1 MQDNQENVSV
11 IDNFINIP
19 DDLLYFLK
27 QDTYSLL
34 IKGRTGTGKTTLAL
48 TILRALKIKKNC
60 LYISTRNSPDKIF
73 QHFPWLNSFFAE
85 SKKSQLDESTETRT
99 DLPLFVDGRLDE
111 PAILY
116 ERITNQLMDT
126 KSPMI
131 IIDSWDS
138 VGYMMDKEALITNTR
153 VLQTW
158 RERSGAKMIFIVDDP
173 EDSTFDFLVDGI
185 VELSQ
190 RYHDDRIVREIH
202 ISKLRGVRINRPS
215 YVFSLHNSI
224 FRSYSPYRLTE
235 FSIILPSKVS
245 KYETKNTT
253 PLLFDESHI
262 TTGYPEFDK
271 LLGGGFP
278 LKSVV
283 NIELDYHVNFRV
295 ALAFLNKI
303 ISNFAASGNPI
314 LLQPFEGVHR
324 NYVESYLNA
333 RFSAQQKKDL
343 IKILNHTQLKK
354 TLAYFTPDKKYTSA
368 KKQSDSFHQ
377 IVIKTKKKFPKKML
391 LNIMELDITHHSH
404 KTEDINKINHLLVD
418 FIRSNAE
425 LSIFITQ
432 HSQKNTLE
440 YLPRLSDIRM
450 RILEINGTLFLQS
463 QAPWSPLYAIVVDKH
478 RGHLDIELEPI
489 V

>member
-1 MQDNQENVSV
+1 MQDNQENTGVL
-11 IDNFINIP
+11 DNFINIP
-19 DDLLYFLK
+19 DDLLHFLK

-85 SKKSQLDESTETRT
+85 SRKSQLDETTDTRT

-111 PAILY
+111 PATLY
-116 ERITNQLMDT
+116 ERITNQLMDI
-126 KSPMI
+126 KSPVI

-138 VGYMMDKEALITNTR
+138 LGYMMDKEALITNTR

-158 RERSGAKMIFIVDDP
+158 RERSGAKMIFVVENP

-185 VELSQ
+185 VELNQ
-190 RYHDDRIVREIH
+190 RHYNDRIVREIY
-202 ISKLRGVRINRPS
+202 ISKLRGVGINRPS

-224 FRSYSPYRLTE
+224 FRSYHPYRPTE
-235 FSIILPSKVS
+235 FSTSLSSKVS
-245 KYETKNTT
+245 KYETKTAT
-253 PLLFDESHI
+253 PLFDGSHI

-278 LKSVV
+278 LKSIV

-295 ALAFLNKI
+295 VLAFLSKI
-303 ISNFAASGNPI
+303 ISNFAANGNPI

-333 RFSAQQKKDL
+333 SFSVQQKKDL
-343 IKILNHTQLKK
+343 IKILNYTQLEK
-354 TLAYFTPDKKYTSA
+354 TLAYFTDDKKDAST
-368 KKQSDSFHQ
+368 KKRSDSFQQ
-377 IVIKTKKKFPKKML
+377 IVIETKKKFPKKML
-391 LNIMELDITHHSH
+391 LNIMELDATRHSR
-404 KTEDINKINHLLVD
+404 KTEDINKINHLLID

-440 YLPRLSDIRM
+440 YLPRLSDVRM

-463 QAPWSPLYAIVVDKH
+463 QSPWSPLFAIVVEKY
-478 RGHLDIELEPI
+478 RGHSDISLEPI